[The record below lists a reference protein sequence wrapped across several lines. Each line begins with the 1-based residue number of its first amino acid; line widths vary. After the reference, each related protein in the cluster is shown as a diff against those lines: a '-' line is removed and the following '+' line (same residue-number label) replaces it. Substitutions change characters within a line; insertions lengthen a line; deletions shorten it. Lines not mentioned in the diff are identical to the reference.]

1 MFAHLRRSLGARA
14 LRSGVPLIFRRVVL
28 GLRKVPLGAPLFA
41 QRRMRDQRM
50 LSQRTRKQKLCDKVA
65 AVLAHRRR
73 LLADV
78 RAAAPVTTAPC
89 R

>member
-41 QRRMRDQRM
+41 QRRMERSANALATNTQAR
-50 LSQRTRKQKLCDKVA
+50 CDKVA
-65 AVLAHRRR
+65 AVLAK
-73 LLADV
+73 DG
-78 RAAAPVTTAPC
+78 
-89 R
+89 